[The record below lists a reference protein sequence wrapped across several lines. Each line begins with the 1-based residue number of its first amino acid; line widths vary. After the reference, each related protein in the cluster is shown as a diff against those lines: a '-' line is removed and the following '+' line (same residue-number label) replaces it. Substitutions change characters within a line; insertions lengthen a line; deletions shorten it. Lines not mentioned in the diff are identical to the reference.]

1 MTPNSPSGPNGA
13 DGTAPSPSESGVDPL
28 DLLRQDLKG
37 GLAVIRGHAQLLLV
51 RVAPARGSRPRGRA
65 RLLAREDLIDAAI
78 IGLAVRIDRIGREG
92 PTGSDGKGDE
102 GRELRLPR

>member
-1 MTPNSPSGPNGA
+1 MTPNSPSDSNGA
-13 DGTAPSPSESGVDPL
+13 DGTAPSPSQSEVHRL

-37 GLAVIRGHAQLLLV
+37 DLTVIRGQAQLLLR
-51 RVAPARGSRPRGRA
+51 RVARLEGLDPLDRAWLLERG
-65 RLLAREDLIDAAI
+65 DLIDAAI

-102 GRELRLPR
+102 GRELRRSR